1 MISVSQPSQV
11 MEEALAKCAWQ
22 PALFAELPKR
32 YELAALNADWLLRP
46 LRLRVHRNHAFEH
59 LASAAEKW
67 LNWWGRSLELAIG
80 DYDDSLS
87 FGPAKDNT
95 TDLEL
100 VWLDLARYPADQ
112 VADWL
117 VDRVGA
123 LRFLSDRPILVITI
137 GALPEVRERITRI
150 PGVYYR
156 DVEDISHPPAF
167 EFFSERTARFTGTRL
182 SDPALMLTARELA
195 CRWVPSALKLNRKA
209 VVVDLDNTIY
219 RGVLG
224 EQGPFGVELTES
236 HQSLQRSLLDL
247 KGRGFFLALASR
259 NEEQDVRAL
268 FEKRTDFPLR
278 WTDFSAHAV
287 SWEEKASSVATI
299 AEKLRIGV
307 DSLVFVD
314 DNPGELAAVGAAL
327 PHVGLIHADED
338 AMLTARALDYFP
350 GLWRSQLQREDQLRA
365 EDLAANSERAR
376 IANSSIDPKDYLRS
390 LRVVLDIYLNQADQL
405 ERMVELSQKTNQFNL
420 SLSRLGE
427 VDLAKRLENAS
438 ASIVTIRLRDRLS
451 DSGLIG
457 LLVLNH
463 QDGKIRVDELTIS
476 CRALGR
482 GLEDLMI
489 GKALECAYGEDVSRQ
504 SFFFRYSD
512 GPRNQ
517 PGRSWLARR
526 CGGEL
531 AQDGWQKVPWWGEE
545 TCAVSDVVT
554 TYFHR
559 P

>member
-1 MISVSQPSQV
+1 MTRVSQPAQV
-11 MEEALAKCAWQ
+11 MDKALAKCAWQ
-22 PALFAELPKR
+22 PALFAELPTR
-32 YELAALNADWLLRP
+32 HELVALNPDWPLQP
-46 LRLRVHRNHAFEH
+46 LRLRIHRNHAFEH
-59 LASAAEKW
+59 LASVAEKW
-67 LNWWGRSLELAIG
+67 LNWWGKSLELSVG

-87 FGPAKDNT
+87 FSSTKDNH

-100 VWLDLARYPADQ
+100 IWLDLKRYPSDQ

-123 LRFLSDRPILVITI
+123 LRALSDRPILVITT
-137 GALPEVRERITRI
+137 GALPEIREHVTRM
-150 PGVYYR
+150 PSVHHY
-156 DVEDISHPPAF
+156 DVEDISHPPAL

-182 SDPALMLTARELA
+182 SDSALILTARELA
-195 CRWVPSALKLNRKA
+195 CRWIPSALKLSRKA

-219 RGVLG
+219 WGVLG
-224 EQGPFGVELTES
+224 EQGPLGVKITES
-236 HQSLQRSLLDL
+236 HQSLQQTLREL
-247 KGRGFFLALASR
+247 KARGFLLALASR
-259 NEEQDVRAL
+259 NEEQDARAL

-287 SWEEKASSVATI
+287 NWKEKAQSVASI

-314 DNPGELAAVGAAL
+314 DNPGELAAVSAAL
-327 PHVGLIHADED
+327 PQVGLIHAHEN
-338 AMLTARALDYFP
+338 ALLTGRALDYFP
-350 GLWRSQLQREDQLRA
+350 GLWRSRLQREDQLRA

-376 IANSSIDPKDYLRS
+376 IASSSIEPKDYLRS
-390 LRVVLDIYLNQADQL
+390 LRVVLDFYLNQPDQL

-427 VDLAKRLENAS
+427 VDLTARLGNPS
-438 ASIVTIRLRDRLS
+438 TSIVTIRLRDRLS

-457 LLVLNH
+457 LLVLDH
-463 QDGKIRVDELTIS
+463 HDGEIHVDELAIS

-489 GKALECAYGEDVSRQ
+489 GKALECSFGKDVSRQ
-504 SFFFRYSD
+504 SLFFRYLE

-517 PGRSWLARR
+517 PGRSWLARH
-526 CGGEL
+526 CGSEL
-531 AQDGWQKVPWWGEE
+531 AQDGWQKISWWGEE

-554 TYFHR
+554 TNFHR